1 MDVLAALQAR
11 RSIRAFRPDPVD
23 EALLR
28 QVLDG
33 AREAPSWSNTRPY
46 RVAVATGD
54 RLEAIRAGMLAAI
67 DAGPP
72 APEHPFPTDYPSPLR
87 ERRQATGYGLYATL
101 GIDKRD
107 LAGRQHQFRR
117 NFTFFDAPAVLF
129 LYVHEALGV
138 WAVLDCGA
146 FLQSILLQA
155 TALGLGTC
163 AQATS
168 GAYPEV
174 VARHFA
180 VPERYR
186 LMCGVAVGY
195 AADAPVNTFRPQ
207 HAPVEEL
214 LIDGR

>member
-1 MDVLAALQAR
+1 MDVLAALRAR

-23 EALLR
+23 ATLLR
-28 QVLDG
+28 QILEG

-46 RVAVATGD
+46 LVAIATGE
-54 RLEAIRAGMLAAI
+54 RLEAIRAGMLAAV
-67 DAGPP
+67 DAGVPT
-72 APEHPFPTDYPSPLR
+72 PEHAFPTDYPSPLR

-107 LAGRQHQFRR
+107 LAGRQHQLRR
-117 NFTFFDAPAVLF
+117 NFAFFDAPAVMF
-129 LYVHEALGV
+129 LYVHEALGT

-146 FLQSILLQA
+146 FLQALLLQA

-163 AQATS
+163 AQATA

-180 VPERYR
+180 VPDRYR

-195 AADAPVNTFRPQ
+195 SADAPVNTFRPE
-207 HAPVEEL
+207 HAPVDEL
-214 LIDGR
+214 LIAAR